1 MSQPFETQGRPRRLK
16 QKPFISKD
24 REEGSCIQFII
35 IKMPITGLA
44 FKLDRT
50 EHTNTNTHT
59 HIQSVSLSFVFF
71 CILCTYLII
80 LDTVVFPGGAV
91 VKNPSA
97 NAGDSRDTDSLLVSS
112 RCPEVGDDN
121 SQWYSCVENPMNSG
135 TWWATVYGSA
145 KSDTNEYAPH
155 T

>member
-97 NAGDSRDTDSLLVSS
+97 NAGDSRDTDSLLGSS
-112 RCPEVGDDN
+112 RYPEVGDDN
-121 SQWYSCVENPMNSG
+121 SQWYSCVENPMNSE

>member
-97 NAGDSRDTDSLLVSS
+97 NAGDSRDTDSLPGSS
-112 RCPEVGDDN
+112 RYPEVGDDN
-121 SQWYSCVENPMNSG
+121 SQWYSCVENPVNSG